1 MLNIRSCLVCWLVRM
16 TEEGGGKCQN
26 EIKSFILASL
36 LLQHS
41 DEICKRKICQCSVW
55 IYFTL
60 EIYLCRLYTVLGLLF
75 HPWILHVNSYILQS
89 LWSLKEILTSKNL
102 QSSQWC
108 LPPPRSLYF
117 SLFSRSDSHLSGR
130 CWLDQMIWREEI
142 IFMNLIISSRSSRN
156 RKNSNLSELLII
168 RKTAELLLVHTNS
181 WYL

>member
-1 MLNIRSCLVCWLVRM
+1 MLDLVWSDGDGI
-16 TEEGGGKCQN
+16 TERIYFDWKCQN
-26 EIKSFILASL
+26 EINLFIPASL

-41 DEICKRKICQCSVW
+41 DEIYKKRKNCQCSVW

-75 HPWILHVNSYILQS
+75 HPCILNSYILQS
-89 LWSLKEILTSKNL
+89 LWSLKELLTSKNL

-130 CWLDQMIWREEI
+130 CWSDQMIWREEI
-142 IFMNLIISSRSSRN
+142 IYEFHSFIQIQQTCQRC
-156 RKNSNLSELLII
+156 LSAYYGT
-168 RKTAELLLVHTNS
+168 TAELL
-181 WYL
+181 YGK